1 MLKCGIE
8 VKRILTLVLFLSLM
22 SGCAVK
28 VNTKVTMPANEA
40 AVLKYRTVAVFPF
53 KSQQGEDY
61 TSKIEAVVVSPKEN
75 GKSIFT
81 TVDRENMDK
90 IMKEQHFQMSLA
102 DPNSMVEMGKLLG
115 VEAMWTGSADSSY
128 SESKYTEER
137 LDCSGKGDNCRRY
150 TVNCIKKSVSIDLT
164 PKLIST
170 STGKIV
176 YSNRLSEQVSANMCS
191 DDSGQ
196 VTKNELEAKALEKVL
211 ASFRRDIAP
220 YEQDVNLE
228 LMKDTEGISDK
239 DSKKLFEDGVGFAK
253 DARLERACDAWN
265 KVSEK
270 NPNAIAAVYNRALC
284 FEVKGDYES
293 ALKVLEKLEALVP
306 PSGFF
311 AGLLDKFS
319 LKSSQ
324 SKLVKDAIDRNK
336 KRIDDREKL
345 KAQKL

>member
-40 AVLKYRTVAVFPF
+40 AVLKYRTVAVLPF
-53 KSQQGEDY
+53 KDRQGKDY

-90 IMKEQHFQMSLA
+90 IMKEQRFQMSLA
-102 DPNSMVEMGKLLG
+102 DPDSMVEMGKLLG

-128 SESKYTEER
+128 SESSYTEER
-137 LDCSGKGDNCRRY
+137 TKCSGKNSCSSY
-150 TVNCIKKSVSIDLT
+150 TVSCIKKSASVELT

-176 YSNRLSEQVSANMCS
+176 YSNRISEQASAGMCS
-191 DDSGQ
+191 DTSRQ
-196 VTKNELEAKALEKVL
+196 VTKNELESQALEKVL

-228 LMKDTEGISDK
+228 LMKDTEGISDQ

-284 FEVKGDYES
+284 LEVKGDYES

-311 AGLLDKFS
+311 AKLLDDFS